1 MTRGPAAQRS
11 GVPPMTHHASPRNRA
26 APRPNLSAR
35 RTLVRMLFLSTGA
48 ALAVV
53 VVAAV
58 ALMAL
63 AATVWLVL

>member
-1 MTRGPAAQRS
+1 
-11 GVPPMTHHASPRNRA
+11 MTHHASPRNRA
-26 APRPNLSAR
+26 APRPHLSAR

-58 ALMAL
+58 ALAAL